1 MKDEENA
8 MPAGRDAG
16 LKQILVKCE
25 GYDPVDLAPH
35 PRNFYAPV
43 HVCHDIDAA
52 RIIVVTNDPC
62 ANISLDG
69 LSSQLVS
76 GVVSES
82 VRLDCGRNVF
92 SGTVASA
99 DGKAKSNFSFKI
111 FRVYPELAWEKVT
124 NEAPW
129 AARDSAGELVFHNR
143 MWLLGGYIPSLTNDV
158 WSSADG
164 LNWTREADI
173 PTERGIDIPI
183 AFVFMEKIWV
193 ADIDGVLFSSADGK
207 SWSTVTKEA
216 PWRGRSSAG
225 CVVFNDRIWIMGGM
239 KDGEFLNDIWSSA
252 DGVNWKLELPQAPWS
267 KRQIHNTPVVLDG
280 KIWLLGGGALGNEY
294 HPFLAWNDVWCS
306 SDGIRWEQVLDH
318 APWVS
323 RIWGSSAVY
332 LDRMWVIGG
341 FRSAPTWENLGDVW
355 YSSNGAD
362 WRRLDTAPSIRHSN
376 KHNVPLSDSVWER
389 RHEQSVYSFAGSLWV
404 AGGMIWPL
412 MNDVWKITI
421 HGLCFVSQPVIEIY
435 SQTFY
440 EYQAHADFNSSRKQV
455 RYRIICGPKWL
466 SVDGETGI
474 LRGTAPQQPGE
485 FEICLEAYDSAG
497 ETAQQ
502 KYTLHVLQ
510 CKPIVY

>member
-1 MKDEENA
+1 MKIADNDI
-8 MPAGRDAG
+8 PVGGDAG
-16 LKQILVKCE
+16 IKQILLLCK
-25 GYDPVDLAPH
+25 GYEPVEFIPH
-35 PRNFYAPV
+35 PRHFYAPI
-43 HVCHDIDAA
+43 HVRNSNCEV
-52 RIIVVTNDPC
+52 RIMVVANDSH
-62 ANISLDG
+62 AKITLNGVG
-69 LSSQLVS
+69 LES
-76 GVVSES
+76 GQETEP
-82 VRLDCGRNVF
+82 VRLASGRNAF
-92 SGTVASA
+92 TGTITSA
-99 DGKAKSNFSFKI
+99 DGQAKISFNFKI
-111 FRVYPELAWEKVT
+111 FRAYPHLSWEKVAD
-124 NEAPW
+124 EAPW
-129 AARDSAGELVFHNR
+129 TPRDSAGELVFRNR
-143 MWLLGGYIPSLTNDV
+143 MWLLGGYIPHLSNDV

-164 LNWTREADI
+164 INWTRETDI
-173 PTERGIDIPI
+173 PTKRGIDIPI
-183 AFVFMEKIWV
+183 AFVFREKMWI
-193 ADIDGVLFSSADGK
+193 ADIDGVLFSSPEGK
-207 SWSTVTKEA
+207 SWSAVTNEA
-216 PWRGRSSAG
+216 PWRGRASAG

-239 KDGEFLNDIWSSA
+239 KDGDFLNDIWSSA

-280 KIWLLGGGALGNEY
+280 KIWLLGGGALGTEY

-306 SDGIRWEQVLDH
+306 SDGTRWEQVLEH

-355 YSSNGAD
+355 YSSNGVD

-376 KHNVPLSDSVWER
+376 KYNVPFTLSDSVWER

-412 MNDVWKITI
+412 MNDVWKLTI

-455 RYRIICGPKWL
+455 LYRLIGEPKWL
-466 SVDGETGI
+466 SVDSETGI
-474 LRGTAPQQPGE
+474 LRGTAPHQPGE
-485 FEICLEAYDSAG
+485 FEICLEAYDSSG

-502 KYTLHVLQ
+502 KYTLYVLQ
-510 CKPIVY
+510 CKSIPL

>member
-1 MKDEENA
+1 MKDEGNGI
-8 MPAGRDAG
+8 PAGRDAG

-69 LSSQLVS
+69 ISSQLVS

-143 MWLLGGYIPSLTNDV
+143 MWLLGGYIPSLSNDV

-164 LNWTREADI
+164 FDWTRGGDV
-173 PTERGIDIPI
+173 PTDKGIDIPI
-183 AFVFMEKIWV
+183 AFVFKDKMWV
-193 ADIDGVLFSSADGK
+193 ADFEGVLFSSPDGK
-207 SWSTVTKEA
+207 SWSVETNEA
-216 PWRGRSSAG
+216 PWRGRLSAG
-225 CVVFNDRIWIMGGM
+225 SVVFNDKIWIMGGV
-239 KDGEFLNDIWSSA
+239 KDGEFLNDIWSSS
-252 DGVNWKLELPQAPWS
+252 DGVHWKLEMSEAPWS
-267 KRQIHNTPVVLDG
+267 KRQIHHTPVVLDG
-280 KIWLLGGGALGNEY
+280 KMWLLGGGALGPEY
-294 HPFLAWNDVWCS
+294 HPFFAWNDVWCS
-306 SDGIRWEQVLDH
+306 SDGTHWERVLEH
-318 APWVS
+318 APWVP

-355 YSSNGAD
+355 YSSDGVD
-362 WRRLDTAPSIRHSN
+362 WRKLETAPSIRHSN
-376 KHNVPLSDSVWER
+376 KHNVPFTLSDSIWER
-389 RHEQSVYSFAGSLWV
+389 RHEQSVYSFDGSLWV
-404 AGGMIWPL
+404 VAGMIWPL

-421 HGLCFVSQPVIEIY
+421 PGLCFVTNPVIEIY
-435 SQTFY
+435 SRLMY
-440 EYQAHADFNSSRKQV
+440 EYKAHADFNRSRKQV
-455 RYRIICGPKWL
+455 CYRMKSGPGWL
-466 SVDGETGI
+466 SVDEKTGI
-474 LRGTAPQQPGE
+474 LRGTAPEPGN
-485 FEICLEAYDSAG
+485 FEIRLEAYDAAG

-502 KYTLHVLQ
+502 EFTLHVLA
-510 CKPIVY
+510 CR